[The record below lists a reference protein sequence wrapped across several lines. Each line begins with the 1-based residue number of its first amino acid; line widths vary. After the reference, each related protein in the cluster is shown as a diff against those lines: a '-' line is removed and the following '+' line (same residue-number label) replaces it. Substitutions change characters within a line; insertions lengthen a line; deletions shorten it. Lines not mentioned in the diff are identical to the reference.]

1 MAEPQT
7 SIATGAVVGLGT
19 ALLGA
24 KVDAL
29 ALGLCAAIFI
39 SIWMESIDDK
49 LKAGSAALLSSMLAG
64 YGSPKAAAFAA
75 ATWPAIGGADD
86 TLRLLMAV
94 LIGAGAPT
102 VIPLAARW
110 LKGRAGQ

>member
-1 MAEPQT
+1 MTEPHT

-19 ALLGA
+19 AILGA
-24 KVDAL
+24 QVDAL
-29 ALGLCAAIFI
+29 VIGLASAIFI
-39 SIWMESIDDK
+39 SIWMEAIDDK
-49 LKAGSAALLSSMLAG
+49 IKAGSAALLSAMLAG
-64 YGSPKAAAFAA
+64 YGSPKAATFAA
-75 ATWPAIGGADD
+75 ATWPALGGTDD

-94 LIGAGAPT
+94 LIGAAAPT